1 MSKEELEA
9 AFLADLQALL
19 DKYGAEIEAKDH
31 YQGYP
36 ECGEDVRMTAWL
48 GEECVSIDLG
58 RYLFPTKKKEDN
70 HVWVTALS
78 VLRKPGD
85 RSGRGATELCRR
97 LRSLQALRC
106 AWAARPLRQRR
117 RYVERLLAVC

>member
-1 MSKEELEA
+1 MVLERPTEIEERWTMSKEELEA

-70 HVWVTALS
+70 HV
-78 VLRKPGD
+78 
-85 RSGRGATELCRR
+85 
-97 LRSLQALRC
+97 
-106 AWAARPLRQRR
+106 
-117 RYVERLLAVC
+117 